1 MSANK
6 NLIHYIKKYE
16 PVSLFPY
23 ENLISNQKSIYY
35 ITNWLRKRFHFL
47 INKKKTIYI
56 LQNFF

>member
-23 ENLISNQKSIYY
+23 ENLVIKNQYTI
-35 ITNWLRKRFHFL
+35 LL
-47 INKKKTIYI
+47 IGLERDFI
-56 LQNFF
+56 F